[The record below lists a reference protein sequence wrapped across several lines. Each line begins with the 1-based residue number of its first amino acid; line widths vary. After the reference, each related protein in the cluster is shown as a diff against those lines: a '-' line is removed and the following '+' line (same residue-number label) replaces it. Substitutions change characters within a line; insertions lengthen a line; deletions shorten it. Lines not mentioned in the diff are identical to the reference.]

1 MPEPTPE
8 YLILLQGILTA
19 GQQQSKATLD
29 LVEVFRHHAAESARR
44 DGEHEAAAQRR
55 HEELRPMLE
64 DYQTEIRDRRNAIA
78 KANAV
83 AIAEAQ
89 TANAQGDASLRKI
102 RALGMKLVELALMAA
117 LGGGAVAGYLGHG
130 DASHQEVTP

>member
-8 YLILLQGILTA
+8 YLILLQGILTT

-64 DYQTEIRDRRNAIA
+64 AYRLEIDARA
-78 KANAV
+78 KAVAV
-83 AIAEAQ
+83 ANAAAVAEAQ

-102 RALGMKLVELALMAA
+102 RAVALKLAEIALVAA